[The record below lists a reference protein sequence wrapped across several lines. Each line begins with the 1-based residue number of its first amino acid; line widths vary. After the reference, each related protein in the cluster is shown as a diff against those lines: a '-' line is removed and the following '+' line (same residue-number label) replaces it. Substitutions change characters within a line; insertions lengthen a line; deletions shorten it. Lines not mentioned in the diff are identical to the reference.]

1 MELQTM
7 SDHTDGLG
15 GRLPLADPTSL
26 TGPPRELFDRMMTS
40 VVPLADKAGF
50 QSTTADGR
58 LIGPFNPCLLSP
70 AISAQFLQ
78 LQFTEQQHTSLSERV
93 RQVVILTVG
102 AVWRADYERYAH
114 SAAARRTG
122 LADAAIATLVN
133 GGVPDELTKEEK
145 IAHRVAEQLSTS
157 HRVGDGVYR
166 DAEEAFGA
174 AGLMEIATLVG
185 IYHTVCAVLNVFD
198 VPAPE
203 LQGAQS
209 ISRSEDL

>member
-26 TGPPRELFDRMMTS
+26 TGPQRQLFDHMMTS
-40 VVPLADKAGF
+40 VVPVADKAGF
-50 QSTTADGR
+50 QSTTADGL
-58 LIGPFNPCLLSP
+58 LIGPFNPCLLAP
-70 AISAQFLQ
+70 AIAAQFLQ

-102 AVWRADYERYAH
+102 TVWRADYELYAH
-114 SAAARRTG
+114 SAAARRAG
-122 LADAAIATLVN
+122 LPDAAIETVVD
-133 GGVPDELTKEEK
+133 GGVPDELTKSER

-157 HRVGDGVYR
+157 HRVDDGLYR
-166 DAEEAFGA
+166 AAEEAFGA
-174 AGLMEIATLVG
+174 AGVMEIATLVG

-203 LQGAQS
+203 PQGTQS
-209 ISRSEDL
+209 ISTSEAL